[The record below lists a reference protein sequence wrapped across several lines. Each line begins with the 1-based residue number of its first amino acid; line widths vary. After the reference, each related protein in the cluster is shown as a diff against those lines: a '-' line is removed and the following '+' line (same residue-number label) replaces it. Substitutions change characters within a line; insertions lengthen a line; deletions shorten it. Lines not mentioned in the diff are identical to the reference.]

1 MNIKLHLLKLNSSE
15 PNFIYDFISLLT
27 SIFSIFSFNKYDKL
41 DKLGALILSINKSI
55 IFLLNIPLLSIRF
68 IFLIKFKIPN
78 KDFNPKTILYS

>member
-27 SIFSIFSFNKYDKL
+27 SIFSIFSFNKL